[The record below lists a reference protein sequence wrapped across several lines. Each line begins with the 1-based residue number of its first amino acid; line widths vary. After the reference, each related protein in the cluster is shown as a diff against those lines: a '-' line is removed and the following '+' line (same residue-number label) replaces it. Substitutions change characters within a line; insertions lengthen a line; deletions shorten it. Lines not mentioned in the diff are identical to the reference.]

1 MVGPQG
7 AASQLRWLVLARPAP
22 PGFSTAHRRRLD
34 LTARKAS
41 MGGNSGGARTGPGA
55 ARGRGEK
62 APEYLESGHRR
73 SNYSH
78 VATPAEPIR
87 TGALAARTI
96 ALPGK
101 SCGVAAPQG
110 PMEIGALSMRE
121 SSRSLHPEHRPKK
134 ISIDNCVTK
143 SRSEYPRE
151 RWKKEKLGKT
161 HLETSQEP
169 NADQEKV
176 R

>member
-96 ALPGK
+96 TLPGNPTHRYFPGRGRETR
-101 SCGVAAPQG
+101 SAAKTRKN
-110 PMEIGALSMRE
+110 ATTV
-121 SSRSLHPEHRPKK
+121 PEGCPYFD
-134 ISIDNCVTK
+134 I
-143 SRSEYPRE
+143 
-151 RWKKEKLGKT
+151 
-161 HLETSQEP
+161 
-169 NADQEKV
+169 A
-176 R
+176 